1 MKNKF
6 KFLALG
12 LLTALVVFQNCS
24 QPLDLTEN
32 SSLSSYGTLL
42 ITSQPSNLSLAY
54 GGSGTLW
61 VSAISYASST
71 LSYQWYK
78 DGSPISGA
86 TGSSLALSNVDSSQQ
101 ASYYCRIT
109 DGNSSVDSGA
119 AYVYVGLG
127 SDSSSSGTILI
138 TAQPTN
144 VTSQIN
150 GYASFAVT
158 ARDTAGKTLYYQ
170 WYRNGVAVDSGNG
183 ASLYLSA
190 LRRAT
195 HEGYYTVIIT
205 NGTDSL
211 QSSTVSL
218 VLSGGSIPCDGGSI
232 YGEHCYIVYGTPTT
246 HANAATTCSAA
257 GGYLAKLTSLNET
270 LFVQNLTYASTWIGA
285 SDEVTEGVFLWRD
298 GTSLVYARWGA
309 GEPSNTNNEDCVEI
323 RADGYWNDLS
333 CSLTRQFVCEFE

>member
-127 SDSSSSGTILI
+127 SDSFSSGTILI

-170 WYRNGVAVDSGNG
+170 WYRNGVAGSFGWVNPV
-183 ASLYLSA
+183 
-190 LRRAT
+190 RRRL
-195 HEGYYTVIIT
+195 HI
-205 NGTDSL
+205 
-211 QSSTVSL
+211 
-218 VLSGGSIPCDGGSI
+218 
-232 YGEHCYIVYGTPTT
+232 
-246 HANAATTCSAA
+246 
-257 GGYLAKLTSLNET
+257 
-270 LFVQNLTYASTWIGA
+270 
-285 SDEVTEGVFLWRD
+285 
-298 GTSLVYARWGA
+298 WGA
-309 GEPSNTNNEDCVEI
+309 LLHRLRHADDARKCGDDVFGGRRIFGETH
-323 RADGYWNDLS
+323 
-333 CSLTRQFVCEFE
+333 LTK